1 MKKDEFIANVL
12 EQVRCKKTHDI
23 LRAELSAH
31 IDDQAEAFEAVG
43 LPHEQCEEEA
53 VKTMGDAVDIGLKL
67 DSAHRPHFPFIAVLC
82 AAALMLCGI
91 LIRVLLAEKFPLLS
105 VGSHDILAVFAG
117 IVCFTIFCCIDYTIF
132 ARLSKK
138 AYPLVAVL
146 FTVMLIILRLDYIA
160 YSNGRT
166 DFFYLGRLNY
176 ALIGFYGCIMLVPFM
191 CGFVYRMRGKAMVG
205 FLICCAVL
213 TVPALILCCFTH
225 NFAVLYINTL
235 NAWIIIMFAL
245 KKGWFS
251 ISKRLG
257 YLIVSIPAA
266 LLILSSA
273 AYESIRSLKNHGNA
287 IAKLSFIWDFLMDNG
302 TTIEDGW
309 FIDDSMLLLGV
320 IKYYG
325 ILSGVVLG
333 IIMLMFPF
341 LLKLFSHRVHSSFG
355 QLLASSVIFVFTIQ
369 AVCYIAS
376 NMGINMFYASYSS
389 APFISIGVYSYA
401 AWGMLLGIFASIYL
415 RSDLFPERKLDRITK
430 AY

>member
-1 MKKDEFIANVL
+1 MKKDEFISNVL

-23 LRAELSAH
+23 LRTELSAH

-53 VKTMGDAVDIGLKL
+53 VKTMGDAVDIGLRL

-91 LIRVLLAEKFPLLS
+91 LIRVLLAENFPLLS
-105 VGSHDILAVFAG
+105 VGSHDILAVFVG
-117 IVCFTIFCCIDYTIF
+117 IVCFTIFCCLDYTIF
-132 ARLSKK
+132 ARLPKK
-138 AYPLVAVL
+138 AYPLAAVL
-146 FTVMLIILRLDYIA
+146 FAVMLIILRLDYIA

-166 DFFYLGRLNY
+166 DFFFLGRLNY

-191 CGFVYRMRGKAMVG
+191 CGFVYRMQGKAMGG

-213 TVPALILCCFTH
+213 TVPALILCFFTH
-225 NFAVLYINTL
+225 NFAILFINTL
-235 NAWIIIMFAL
+235 NVWIIMMIAL
-245 KKGWFS
+245 KNGCFG
-251 ISKRLG
+251 ISKKLG
-257 YLIVSIPAA
+257 YLIVSIPTA

-273 AYESIRSLKNHGNA
+273 AYESIRSMKNYGN
-287 IAKLSFIWDFLMDNG
+287 ISFIWDFLMDNDN
-302 TTIEDGW
+302 TIEYGW
-309 FIDDSMLLLGV
+309 FIDDSMMLLGV

-341 LLKLFSHRVHSSFG
+341 LLKLFSHKVHSSFG

-376 NMGINMFYASYSS
+376 NIGINMFYASYSS

-415 RSDLFPERKLDRITK
+415 RSDLFPERKLDQITK

>member
-43 LPHEQCEEEA
+43 LPQEQCEEEA

-91 LIRVLLAEKFPLLS
+91 LIRVFLAENYPLLS
-105 VGSHDILAVFAG
+105 VGSHDILAVFVG

-138 AYPLVAVL
+138 AYPLAAVL

-166 DFFYLGRLNY
+166 DFFFLGRLNY

-225 NFAVLYINTL
+225 NFAILFINTL
-235 NAWIIIMFAL
+235 NAWSIILFAL
-245 KKGWFS
+245 KKEWFS
-251 ISKRLG
+251 IRKRLG

-273 AYESIRSLKNHGNA
+273 AYESVSSMNNHGN
-287 IAKLSFIWDFLMDNG
+287 ISFIWDFLMDKG

-320 IKYYG
+320 IKYFG

-333 IIMLMFPF
+333 IIMLMFP
-341 LLKLFSHRVHSSFG
+341 LMLKIFSHRIHSSFG
-355 QLLASSVIFVFTIQ
+355 RLLASSVIFVFTVQ
-369 AVCYIAS
+369 VVCYIAS
-376 NMGINMFYASYSS
+376 NIGINMFYASYSS